1 MKTFCFLLLLCSL
14 GAHCLQAQQSLEL
27 HKRGSKTH
35 YYFQAGDTI
44 TLALQNDRE
53 LSAVWEYAGDSAIWL
68 ADTVVRLKDIRWVSI
83 ADRKKG
89 SSWNMPAN
97 LLIIAGVGYFAVD
110 QLNTII
116 LTDAPLSID
125 KGVVRAS
132 AGMLAAGLLIKA
144 SARIFRADKARIGKK
159 YMIHLRDYSS
169 DPDNLK

>member
-14 GAHCLQAQQSLEL
+14 GGHCLQAQQSLDL

-44 TLALQNDRE
+44 SLALQNKRE
-53 LSAVWEYAGDSAIWL
+53 ITARWEYAGDSAIWL
-68 ADTVVRLKDIRWVSI
+68 SDTVVQLRDIRWISV
-83 ADRKKG
+83 ADKNGGPR
-89 SSWNMPAN
+89 WNMPAN

-110 QLNTII
+110 QLNMLI
-116 LTDAPLSID
+116 LTDAPYSLD

-144 SARIFRADKARIGKK
+144 IARISRVDKARIGKK
-159 YMIHLRDYSS
+159 YTIHLRDDSL
-169 DPDNLK
+169 N